1 MYMASSYHHD
11 IYVRS
16 IFSGREEKAIE
27 DARLMRVKGY
37 PIVDILEITGL
48 SESQLRN
55 NGIL

>member
-1 MYMASSYHHD
+1 MASSYHHD